1 MNVDINQDQ
10 QNEPGLQHVYIMLLK
25 ASGLKGRLSL
35 FLYWT
40 TKMAAEMFYSPS
52 DKNVCVREREKRER
66 ERERD
71 FEHFRFVFNF
81 SNVKRINEPDIG

>member
-10 QNEPGLQHVYIMLLK
+10 QNEPGFQHVYMMLLK
-25 ASGLKGRLSL
+25 ASGLKGRLGL

-40 TKMAAEMFYSPS
+40 TKMFYSTS
-52 DKNVCVREREKRER
+52 DKMCVREREKKG

-81 SNVKRINEPDIG
+81 SNVKLSTSLI